1 MFSKL
6 FNSETLEQKKLR
18 IARICKRLEDKMYF
32 YRKVKEHSL
41 LKGQIVKV
49 TLFTDDPKKN
59 NTSKFYL
66 VKKTFNYFRDV
77 RAHSIYSEWLSSG
90 RELDRYYGKEL
101 ELIEN
106 NRNVEYDREV
116 KLLDSFSCYNNYM
129 KKFPI

>member
-6 FNSETLEQKKLR
+6 FNSETFEQKKLR

-32 YRKVKEHSL
+32 YKNVKDHSL

-66 VKKTFNYFRDV
+66 VKKSFNYFRDTI
-77 RAHSIYSEWLSSG
+77 AHSIYSEWLSSG

-101 ELIEN
+101 ELIEDN
-106 NRNVEYDREV
+106 KHVEYDREV